1 VQATLK
7 KKLNVEFRKYR
18 ILGAC
23 NPDFAYKAIQLEE
36 NIGVL
41 LPCNV
46 LLQEHEAGN
55 IQVSVINPRESMKIV
70 QNEELGL
77 VADEVAAKLIK
88 VLEKL

>member
-1 VQATLK
+1 MQATLK